1 VTRRVPPPDREGV
14 GLIAVVLLLAAA
26 LALAALLASCG
37 APGITC
43 PLGTYPVAA
52 SREQKGAGG
61 VDAGVSVPTASG
73 TAGGRW
79 DTSGRAAWSCERIC
93 PEGTGIKLHES
104 ARGKRLECLPVAAAP
119 VPRELKRLERATPD
133 GGPGQ

>member
-1 VTRRVPPPDREGV
+1 MTRPVPPPDREGV
-14 GLIAVVLLLAAA
+14 GVIAAVLLLAAA
-26 LALAALLASCG
+26 LALAALLASGCG

-43 PLGTYPVAA
+43 PTGTFPISAERA
-52 SREQKGAGG
+52 HQGSGG

-104 ARGKRLECLPVAAAP
+104 AKGKRLECVPVAAA
-119 VPRELKRLERATPD
+119 PRELKRLKRAD
-133 GGPGQ
+133 GGAE